1 MLRSQGS
8 DTRQSIKPGRSTLL
22 GLQGANLSFLKIHF
36 FNAHMCVCVNL
47 CAPHACRCPGRPEG
61 VGFPGTR
68 ITGLCERLGT
78 KPGFSARAVSV
89 LTHWVISSVPIWF
102 LLMYCPDP
110 GDRCA
115 HILALEK
122 EFNSSASFKGGLQ
135 WRTHR
140 WFIKYPENQTGSHF
154 FLW

>member
-36 FNAHMCVCVNL
+36 FNVHMCVCVNL

-68 ITGLCERLGT
+68 ITGLCEPSDIDTR
-78 KPGFSARAVSV
+78 
-89 LTHWVISSVPIWF
+89 
-102 LLMYCPDP
+102 
-110 GDRCA
+110 
-115 HILALEK
+115 
-122 EFNSSASFKGGLQ
+122 
-135 WRTHR
+135 
-140 WFIKYPENQTGSHF
+140 NQTRVLCKSSKCS
-154 FLW
+154 

>member
-36 FNAHMCVCVNL
+36 FNVHMCVCVNL

-68 ITGLCERLGT
+68 ITGLCE
-78 KPGFSARAVSV
+78 P
-89 LTHWVISSVPIWF
+89 
-102 LLMYCPDP
+102 PDM
-110 GDRCA
+110 DTR
-115 HILALEK
+115 
-122 EFNSSASFKGGLQ
+122 
-135 WRTHR
+135 
-140 WFIKYPENQTGSHF
+140 NQTRVLCKSSKCS
-154 FLW
+154 